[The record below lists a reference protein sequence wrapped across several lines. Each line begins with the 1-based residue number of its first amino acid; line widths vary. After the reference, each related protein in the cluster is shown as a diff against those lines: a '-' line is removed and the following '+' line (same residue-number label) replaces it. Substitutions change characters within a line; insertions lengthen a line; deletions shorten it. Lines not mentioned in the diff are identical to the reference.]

1 MAKVVVDA
9 AKTSRL
15 GSLLLRVCD
24 ILVYLLISCCLRSVS
39 CAVNLLC
46 CRARLF
52 CKFY

>member
-15 GSLLLRVCD
+15 GSLSLRVCD
-24 ILVYLLISCCLRSVS
+24 MLVYLLSSWCLRSVS

>member
-1 MAKVVVDA
+1 MLKVDVDA

-24 ILVYLLISCCLRSVS
+24 TVVYLLISCCLKSVS
-39 CAVNLLC
+39 CAVSLLWC
-46 CRARLF
+46 SARSF

>member
-1 MAKVVVDA
+1 MAKVAMDA

-24 ILVYLLISCCLRSVS
+24 MVVYLLINCCLRSVS
-39 CAVNLLC
+39 CALNLLW